1 MIQRKRIGDLLI
13 EAGLLT
19 QEQLNTALEEQ
30 KTLKKRLGDL
40 LVLKNYVTEQQI
52 IETLEIQLGVSYVQI
67 NHLEM
72 DPKIIALIPQKLAE
86 RQKVLPIR
94 IEGNKLIVAMND
106 PLDYFAI
113 DELRMTT
120 GMNITPVI
128 TSKDELERAIARYYG
143 FQESVDQIVK
153 RLEERELDDPAM
165 LQDEVY
171 SPVVKTVNQI
181 IEQAVSIG
189 ASDIHFD
196 PQEDSLRI
204 RYRVDGVL
212 RTEKKLPSHMQKV
225 ISARVKIM
233 AQLDIAER
241 RLPHDGRVELT
252 VLNRKIDIRI
262 STLPTMYG
270 EKIVMRIL
278 DSSNKNNKIA
288 NLGFTDHNL
297 SRFKQSIDSAYGMVV
312 IVGPT
317 GSGKTTTLY
326 SALTHLNS
334 EEVNIVTIEDPVEYQ
349 LLGINQVQVNPGPG
363 LTFAKGLRSLLR
375 QDPDIAMVG
384 EMRDVETA
392 EISVRAAMTGHLV
405 LSTLHAN
412 NSINAITRLIDMGVE
427 PFLVASSL
435 VCVVAQRLVRRVC
448 RECGQ
453 DHDPTPEERQWFQDN
468 GIPVEKLRRGTGC
481 IRCSQTGYKGRMAIH
496 EVLVLDDTLRSMIL
510 QRRADTDY
518 REYAATKGLVPIMV
532 DGLHKVAQGQTT
544 LQEVLR
550 VTV

>member
-1 MIQRKRIGDLLI
+1 MLKRKRLGDLLI
-13 EAGLLT
+13 EAGVIT
-19 QEQLNTALEEQ
+19 QEQLSSALDEQ
-30 KTLKKRLGDL
+30 KVMKLRLGDL
-40 LVLKNYVTEQQI
+40 LVSKNYVTEQQI

-67 NHLEM
+67 NHQEL

-94 IEGNKLIVAMND
+94 IEDGKLMVAMND

-128 TSKDELERAIARYYG
+128 TSKNELDRAIARFYG

-153 RLEERELDDPAM
+153 RLEEREIDDPSM

-212 RTEKKLPSHMQKV
+212 RTEKKLPYHMQKV
-225 ISARVKIM
+225 IAARIKIM
-233 AQLDIAER
+233 AQLDVAER
-241 RLPHDGRVELT
+241 RLPLDGRVELT
-252 VLNRKIDIRI
+252 ILNRKIDFRI

-278 DSSNKNNKIA
+278 DSSNKNNKITD
-288 NLGFTDHNL
+288 LDFTGHNL
-297 SRFKQSIDSAYGMVV
+297 LRFKQSIERAYGMVV

-334 EEVNIVTIEDPVEYQ
+334 EDVNIVTIEDPVEYQ

-412 NSINAITRLIDMGVE
+412 NSINAINRLIDMGVE

-435 VCVVAQRLVRRVC
+435 LCVVAQRLVRRVC
-448 RECGQ
+448 TECGQ
-453 DHDPTPEERQWFQDN
+453 DHEPTADEREWFDKN
-468 GIPVEKLRRGTGC
+468 GVPVSKLRRGAGC
-481 IRCSQTGYKGRMAIH
+481 IKCSQTGYKGRMPIH
-496 EVLVLDDTLRSMIL
+496 EVLLLDDTLRSMIL
-510 QRRADTDY
+510 QRRADTEY
-518 REYAATKGLVPIMV
+518 SEYALKCGLVLMLEDGLQKAAKGL
-532 DGLHKVAQGQTT
+532 TT
-544 LQEVLR
+544 VQEVLR